1 MMGQQEPGAGLSPG
15 GGETGHCGRLLDCAA
30 TGHTVC
36 SRTEIAQDVPKSPQ
50 PRGVC
55 RAEQREVWQ
64 CLHVREAGGAVGK
77 HRIVWD
83 VGTGSLEGLPG
94 LRATLGQEWAE
105 RRHRQGPAQATAG
118 GGAAG
123 AGAGTDG
130 MREAGRPWGDS
141 VASGEIHPK
150 GLVCPRQSHGD
161 ARWSRK

>member
-1 MMGQQEPGAGLSPG
+1 MG
-15 GGETGHCGRLLDCAA
+15 CGNR
-30 TGHTVC
+30 
-36 SRTEIAQDVPKSPQ
+36 
-50 PRGVC
+50 
-55 RAEQREVWQ
+55 
-64 CLHVREAGGAVGK
+64 
-77 HRIVWD
+77 
-83 VGTGSLEGLPG
+83 GSLEGLPG

-105 RRHRQGPAQATAG
+105 QRHRQGPAQATAG